1 MAHPVH
7 WAVTMN
13 RLNRAVAYAFLAA
26 MVGTHWLE
34 QGGMPLWAWGLLMGH
49 CALISE
55 LVYQTAR
62 RAAQPLEA
70 EMRWMHVDG
79 VFFGLWVGASGVPLW
94 IGYVLGVGVGVGVAI
109 SVGSFRGPRG
119 MVAVIALFI
128 LSGLVAL
135 GLTGAT
141 VHTATGPW
149 TTGISMLALTV
160 YLLVFAQAARG
171 RTLRLHEVKAQL
183 RLNETALQ
191 DTNRSL
197 QQQLSEI
204 EQLRDRLAV
213 QAQRDALTGLF
224 NRHYLTPTLDRELA
238 RTRRAGQP
246 LSLWLLDIDHFKPIN
261 DRYGHLTGDQVLV
274 KFAQTLAQ
282 HARQEDV
289 PCRFGGEEF
298 VLLAPGMDASVAVE
312 RADALRQRM
321 ASLVW
326 LDDHPELRCTVSIGV
341 AVAPQDGDTSQ
352 ALLMAADQAL
362 YAAKAAGRNQVH
374 TPPQR

>member
-1 MAHPVH
+1 MARPVH

-34 QGGMPLWAWGLLMGH
+34 QGGMPPWAWGLLLGH
-49 CALISE
+49 CALASE

-62 RAAQPLEA
+62 RAAQPLDTEI
-70 EMRWMHVDG
+70 RWMYVDG
-79 VFFGLWVGASGVPLW
+79 VSFGLWVGASGVPLW
-94 IGYVLGVGVGVGVAI
+94 IGYVLGVGVAI

-119 MVAVIALFI
+119 MVAVIALYI

-135 GLTGAT
+135 GLTGAS

-160 YLLVFAQAARG
+160 YLLVFAQAARR
-171 RTLRLHEVKAQL
+171 RTLRLHEVKAKL
-183 RLNETALQ
+183 RHNESALQ

-204 EQLRDRLAV
+204 EQLRDQLAV

-261 DRYGHLTGDQVLV
+261 DLHGHLAGDQVLV

-298 VLLAPGMDASVAVE
+298 VLLAPGMDASTAID
-312 RADALRQRM
+312 RANALRQRIE
-321 ASLVW
+321 SLTW

-341 AVAPQDGDTSQ
+341 AVAPQDGETSQ

-362 YAAKAAGRNQVH
+362 YAAKAAGRNRVH
-374 TPPQR
+374 TPPRP